1 MERSADELPSPLP
14 GPDPPPI
21 TFTPDRRLLDE
32 DQGAA
37 ARLRVRARRQ
47 GRAEREGPCADR
59 PPLPLTRRDMRAL
72 PALNKLVE
80 ATRRVAHDK
89 GAWRQAANV
98 AARCA
103 AAEAERLTRR
113 AEKAEGEAELLRVQ
127 VTTLRSGLES
137 EKARSAKQLALAA
150 AATMAANKRASQFE
164 ALYEQAKAD
173 ASEER
178 RRVEARARA

>member
-1 MERSADELPSPLP
+1 VRLRGCACVRGGRGGRSAKGLARTGRPCRS
-14 GPDPPPI
+14 
-21 TFTPDRRLLDE
+21 R
-32 DQGAA
+32 AA
-37 ARLRVRARRQ
+37 IRAR
-47 GRAEREGPCADR
+47 A
-59 PPLPLTRRDMRAL
+59 
-72 PALNKLVE
+72 ALNKLVE